1 MNELPSDYD
10 YSSKSSASEEG
21 NPEKETDFDEPYVSV
36 PNDPYSARVTAHDAI
51 SRVNQYIQCIPT
63 DR

>member
-1 MNELPSDYD
+1 MHEWPRLYL
-10 YSSKSSASEEG
+10 SSKSSVSKEDDLEE
-21 NPEKETDFDEPYVSV
+21 ETDFDEPYVAV